1 MILLAFAAATL
12 AQPAVAPA
20 HPAHHTTKPAA
31 PAAAARFSVETSKI
45 GDILANPAA
54 KAAVESVIPGFSS
67 HPQIGQAAPFTLK
80 ALQAMV
86 PQHLSTAQ
94 LEAIEK
100 ALAAIP
106 AS

>member
-1 MILLAFAAATL
+1 MISLAFAAAML
-12 AQPAVAPA
+12 AQPAPAPA
-20 HPAHHTTKPAA
+20 HPAHHAPAAA
-31 PAAAARFSVETSKI
+31 PAAAARMSVETTKI
-45 GDILANPAA
+45 GDLLANPAA
-54 KAAVESVIPGFSS
+54 KAAIETVIPGFSA
-67 HPQIGQAAPFTLK
+67 HPQIGAAAPFTLK

-100 ALAAIP
+100 ALAALP